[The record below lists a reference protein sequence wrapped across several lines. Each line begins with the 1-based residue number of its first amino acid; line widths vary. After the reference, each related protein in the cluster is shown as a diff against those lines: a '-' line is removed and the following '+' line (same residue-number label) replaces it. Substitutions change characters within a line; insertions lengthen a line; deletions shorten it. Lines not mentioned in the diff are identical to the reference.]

1 MGNVSMSLSIAG
13 PALAGARP
21 TRVAAGRGSTKHCS
35 APTISPRLHLAG
47 VALFRGR
54 CPPLRDLRSWAKRKD
69 DDGSEFDLPP
79 LPGRERQ
86 AWEEFSRVQAGE
98 EAVGAQHGEG
108 FINFSFSGALHL
120 DVEDLN
126 EKLQVSGADRIRI
139 SHKPDEAFGMVF
151 SWDGVLADSKAMQ
164 KRAWENLAAES
175 GHRMPEIERPAIY
188 NLMPEKA
195 IMELLHWTGDM
206 LEARRL
212 AHRVALLYAEEFE
225 AHSEP
230 LEGTREW
237 LSTLHSVGVP
247 CTICTP
253 MGREMVNDALQRMD
267 LAHFFQ
273 ASVTAEDG
281 MDSIAQRFLSA
292 SIKMHR
298 PPNKCVVFDSTPNG
312 ITAAHNCSMKA
323 VAVVG
328 AHGAWELKQADLA
341 TTRLSELS
349 VINVR
354 RLFAVQGIEHMD
366 LAQQFVGKPPPTL
379 PIANATM
386 DHPEEP
392 GEGGEGSPYG
402 G

>member
-1 MGNVSMSLSIAG
+1 
-13 PALAGARP
+13 
-21 TRVAAGRGSTKHCS
+21 
-35 APTISPRLHLAG
+35 
-47 VALFRGR
+47 
-54 CPPLRDLRSWAKRKD
+54 
-69 DDGSEFDLPP
+69 
-79 LPGRERQ
+79 
-86 AWEEFSRVQAGE
+86 
-98 EAVGAQHGEG
+98 
-108 FINFSFSGALHL
+108 
-120 DVEDLN
+120 
-126 EKLQVSGADRIRI
+126 
-139 SHKPDEAFGMVF
+139 
-151 SWDGVLADSKAMQ
+151 
-164 KRAWENLAAES
+164 
-175 GHRMPEIERPAIY
+175 
-188 NLMPEKA
+188 
-195 IMELLHWTGDM
+195 
-206 LEARRL
+206 
-212 AHRVALLYAEEFE
+212 
-225 AHSEP
+225 
-230 LEGTREW
+230 
-237 LSTLHSVGVP
+237 
-247 CTICTP
+247 
-253 MGREMVNDALQRMD
+253 MVNDALQRMD